1 MKQTT
6 KYLKIFC
13 NLAWA
18 LTVLLLFIFLV
29 PKLLVFFMPFVIGF
43 LLSLIANPVAR
54 FLEKKLKIKRKYGTM
69 LIIVLVI
76 AAVGM
81 LCYGLF

>member
-69 LIIVLVI
+69 LIKIGRASCRERVS
-76 AAVGM
+76 A
-81 LCYGLF
+81 